1 MSEMDIGAYRRAM
14 QELIIGALQNTDGS
28 SDQIT
33 EYLRAKRVSGLLVR
47 NKNEKRRALE
57 DARLAFEKHSHWPVE
72 IIISHLG
79 VERSTI
85 KDFTKDGT

>member
-14 QELIIGALQNTDGS
+14 QDLIIGALQNTDGS

-33 EYLRAKRVSGLLVR
+33 EYLRSKRVSGLLVR

-57 DARLAFEKHSHWPVE
+57 DARLAFEKNSHWPVE

-85 KDFTKDGT
+85 KDFI